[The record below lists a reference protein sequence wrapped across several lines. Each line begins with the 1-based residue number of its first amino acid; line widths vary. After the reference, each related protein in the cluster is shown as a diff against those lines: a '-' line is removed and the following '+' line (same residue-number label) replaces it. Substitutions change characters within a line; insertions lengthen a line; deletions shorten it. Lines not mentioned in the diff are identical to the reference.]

1 MAGVNRHRRS
11 RRPVPLLRQ
20 AAHLHTLPPAATTL
34 MEATY
39 PASSMKHIHTYITIW
54 RGREKHSHKLS
65 KAAGSLAHILMH
77 TRVLPFASSTLE
89 AFSATAS
96 PTFPCSH
103 SIHNSF
109 TTAAAPLVILF
120 MKPFFLSMASFHP
133 QSAQYSIE
141 AVSRLPGRFGGPV
154 SVGEWRASSADHK
167 SGHQFL
173 LRPVSTR
180 KP

>member
-1 MAGVNRHRRS
+1 MAGVNRHRRT

-120 MKPFFLSMASFHP
+120 MKPFFCLWPPFIHRVRSTPLKQSPGYQVDLVVQLVWVSGEPP
-133 QSAQYSIE
+133 QQITSL
-141 AVSRLPGRFGGPV
+141 AVN
-154 SVGEWRASSADHK
+154 SSY
-167 SGHQFL
+167 GL
-173 LRPVSTR
+173 
-180 KP
+180 